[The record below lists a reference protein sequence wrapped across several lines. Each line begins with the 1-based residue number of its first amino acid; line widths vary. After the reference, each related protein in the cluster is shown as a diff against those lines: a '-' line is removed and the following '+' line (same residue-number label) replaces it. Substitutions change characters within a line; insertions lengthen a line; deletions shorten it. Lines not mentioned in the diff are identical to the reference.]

1 MISFLLSSSSAFIY
15 FRFLCFTV
23 SVALLNVTLN
33 ERAVCHG
40 VGELADSV
48 IQFYIR
54 QAVLNATLNL
64 TDVPLA
70 IKCINGIRI
79 SSPLGIILRGD
90 IFMKLRAD

>member
-1 MISFLLSSSSAFIY
+1 M
-15 FRFLCFTV
+15 
-23 SVALLNVTLN
+23 SVALLNVSLN

-54 QAVLNATLNL
+54 QAVFNATLNL
-64 TDVPLA
+64 IDVPHA
-70 IKCINGIRI
+70 IKHINGIRI
-79 SSPLGIILRGD
+79 SAPSGIILRGD

>member
-1 MISFLLSSSSAFIY
+1 M
-15 FRFLCFTV
+15 
-23 SVALLNVTLN
+23 SVALFNVSLN

-54 QAVLNATLNL
+54 QAVFNAMLNL

-70 IKCINGIRI
+70 IKCINGISI

-90 IFMKLRAD
+90 IFMKSRAD

>member
-1 MISFLLSSSSAFIY
+1 MIIFLLSSSSAFIS

-23 SVALLNVTLN
+23 SVALLNVSLN

-40 VGELADSV
+40 VGELARLV
-48 IQFYIR
+48 IQFYTR
-54 QAVLNATLNL
+54 QAVFTAMLNL

-79 SSPLGIILRGD
+79 SSPLGIILRRD
-90 IFMKLRAD
+90 IFKKLRAD

>member
-1 MISFLLSSSSAFIY
+1 M
-15 FRFLCFTV
+15 FTV
-23 SVALLNVTLN
+23 SVTLLNVSLN

-48 IQFYIR
+48 IQFYLC
-54 QAVLNATLNL
+54 QAVFNATLSL

-70 IKCINGIRI
+70 IKRINGIRI
-79 SSPLGIILRGD
+79 SAPSGIILRGD